1 MIVNA
6 KQYWTEVLPKC
17 IKKTNIIPK
26 EFYYMLTDNKE
37 LQKHIDKGVIREF
50 IRERLEGLINEIIYT
65 KGISNFK
72 GKFYISSAYNTNEVE
87 DIIKQVYK
95 VKYINDDAV
104 ELIKGRFTI

>member
-37 LQKHIDKGVIREF
+37 LQKHIDKEVIREF
-50 IRERLEGLINEIIYT
+50 VRERLNELIDEIVYT
-65 KGISNFK
+65 KGLTDTK
-72 GKFYISSAYNTNEVE
+72 GKYYISSAYATNEVE
-87 DIIKQVYK
+87 DIVKQVYNI
-95 VKYINDDAV
+95 KYINDDAV
-104 ELIKGRFTI
+104 ELNVK